1 MMYLSGDD
9 TTEYVENIV
18 HRETQEADY
27 GFDLTVDQLFR
38 ITGGG
43 ALDFGG
49 SEFEKA
55 QRQRLDPALAQ
66 PEDNYGWWMLE
77 EGEYIARFNESL
89 RLQDEVIALI
99 EPLERLLQAGV
110 IHASRHFSE
119 STDSLE
125 VLLTV
130 GSQGLRLKENCRIS
144 RLLVG
149 R

>member
-1 MMYLSGDD
+1 MYLSGDD
-9 TTEYVENIV
+9 TAKYVENIV
-18 HRETQEADY
+18 HLATQEADR
-27 GFDLTVDQLFR
+27 GLDLTVDQLFR

-49 SEFEKA
+49 SEFEEA
-55 QRQRLDPALAQ
+55 QRERLDPNLAQ
-66 PEDNYGWWMLE
+66 PDDSYGWWMLE

-89 RLQDEVIALI
+89 RLEEGAIALI

-110 IHASRHFSE
+110 THAPHHLTSSA
-119 STDSLE
+119 DPVE

-130 GSQGLRLKENCRIS
+130 GAPGARLKENCRVS
-144 RLLVG
+144 RLLVS